1 MRLLRLHARAR
12 TPAGYKTTNFPKPRK
27 LSPSRSFRTPL
38 QLNSTPVPGCSIQRV
53 GGPLGLSL
61 LSPSCC
67 GRLGNLNTGLGSV
80 ALPRLRECYVH
91 LQAEGVS
98 NSSNR
103 ISKTAYMRTVI
114 WLSPAQMP
122 DTYPRVARHATDM
135 NHKHRPRPVLTHT
148 TTRLAHHDICSISIW
163 HVHRVCLLLALRN
176 PPGLNV

>member
-1 MRLLRLHARAR
+1 MRLLRLHARTR
-12 TPAGYKTTNFPKPRK
+12 TPAGYKTPNFPE
-27 LSPSRSFRTPL
+27 TPKTFSAL
-38 QLNSTPVPGCSIQRV
+38 IQDPFNSTPVPGSIHRV

-67 GRLGNLNTGLGSV
+67 GPLGNLNTGLGSV

-163 HVHRVCLLLALRN
+163 YVHRVCPLLALRN
-176 PPGLNV
+176 PPDLNV